1 MRGFGS
7 FLIIA
12 FLLLCCPVQGSR
24 EGDVVLT
31 IGDESFELGEFW
43 HIYNK
48 NRHLPG
54 FDESPAEFAERFIDY
69 KLKVREA
76 KALGLDTLSSF
87 RNEYQQYVNEVRYSY
102 LVDSIALMRD
112 ARESYSYMKYVV
124 RASHILILTA
134 PDASPEDTMAA
145 YSKINQIREMAL
157 AGEDFAK
164 LARVYSQDPSVEHN
178 SGDLGYFTAF
188 VMIAPFEKAAF
199 STPVGEISPVIRTD
213 YGYHL
218 IKVFDKQ
225 PNKGRIRTA
234 HIMKRF
240 ESGNKESEA
249 SAKLAAD
256 SIYTRLLSNESF
268 DTLVKE
274 QSEDK
279 GSVDRNGEL
288 FPFTLDEMIPEFAL
302 AAFAL
307 EKDGDISEPVRTDF
321 GWHII
326 KRLGLDPLA
335 SFEEESEFIIDMLWR
350 QGRVKVNDWSTEEL
364 ARNSSDFRYLIR
376 EYYDGLL
383 IYEISDRM
391 IWQAAGADSAG
402 LHKYY
407 LDNINEFMYPPVLEG
422 VVAEVWDGKLQRK
435 LMRFREKN
443 PGASG
448 LVQIL
453 KDLAGKPQQYS
464 VVEGR
469 FDFINKASNPVAP
482 SLLPRTSELYGK
494 KGLLFW
500 EGVVSE
506 PVPMPFKEALGTV
519 LNSYQN
525 KMEREWVKELRE
537 KYKPVFRYELIGIR

>member
-1 MRGFGS
+1 M
-7 FLIIA
+7 
-12 FLLLCCPVQGSR
+12 
-24 EGDVVLT
+24 T

-256 SIYTRLLSNESF
+256 SIYARLLSNESF

-435 LMRFREKN
+435 LIRFLDKN

>member
-1 MRGFGS
+1 
-7 FLIIA
+7 
-12 FLLLCCPVQGSR
+12 
-24 EGDVVLT
+24 
-31 IGDESFELGEFW
+31 
-43 HIYNK
+43 
-48 NRHLPG
+48 
-54 FDESPAEFAERFIDY
+54 
-69 KLKVREA
+69 
-76 KALGLDTLSSF
+76 
-87 RNEYQQYVNEVRYSY
+87 
-102 LVDSIALMRD
+102 
-112 ARESYSYMKYVV
+112 
-124 RASHILILTA
+124 
-134 PDASPEDTMAA
+134 
-145 YSKINQIREMAL
+145 
-157 AGEDFAK
+157 
-164 LARVYSQDPSVEHN
+164 
-178 SGDLGYFTAF
+178 
-188 VMIAPFEKAAF
+188 MIAPFEKAAF

-435 LMRFREKN
+435 LMRFLEKN

>member
-1 MRGFGS
+1 M
-7 FLIIA
+7 LIIA

-256 SIYTRLLSNESF
+256 SIYTRLLSKESF

-435 LMRFREKN
+435 LMRFLEKN

-464 VVEGR
+464 IVEGR

-500 EGVVSE
+500 EGAVSE

>member
-1 MRGFGS
+1 M
-7 FLIIA
+7 LIIA

-225 PNKGRIRTA
+225 PNRGRIRTA

-240 ESGNKESEA
+240 EPGNKESEA
-249 SAKLAAD
+249 STKLAAD

-435 LMRFREKN
+435 LMRFLEKN

-500 EGVVSE
+500 EGAVSE

>member
-1 MRGFGS
+1 M
-7 FLIIA
+7 LIIA

-225 PNKGRIRTA
+225 PNRGRIRTA

-240 ESGNKESEA
+240 EPGNKESEA
-249 SAKLAAD
+249 STKLAAD

-435 LMRFREKN
+435 LMRFLEKN

-464 VVEGR
+464 IVEGR

-500 EGVVSE
+500 EGAVSE

>member
-1 MRGFGS
+1 M
-7 FLIIA
+7 LIIA

-256 SIYTRLLSNESF
+256 SIYTRLLSKESF

-435 LMRFREKN
+435 LMRFLEKN

>member
-1 MRGFGS
+1 
-7 FLIIA
+7 
-12 FLLLCCPVQGSR
+12 
-24 EGDVVLT
+24 
-31 IGDESFELGEFW
+31 
-43 HIYNK
+43 
-48 NRHLPG
+48 
-54 FDESPAEFAERFIDY
+54 
-69 KLKVREA
+69 
-76 KALGLDTLSSF
+76 
-87 RNEYQQYVNEVRYSY
+87 
-102 LVDSIALMRD
+102 
-112 ARESYSYMKYVV
+112 
-124 RASHILILTA
+124 
-134 PDASPEDTMAA
+134 
-145 YSKINQIREMAL
+145 
-157 AGEDFAK
+157 
-164 LARVYSQDPSVEHN
+164 
-178 SGDLGYFTAF
+178 
-188 VMIAPFEKAAF
+188 
-199 STPVGEISPVIRTD
+199 
-213 YGYHL
+213 
-218 IKVFDKQ
+218 
-225 PNKGRIRTA
+225 
-234 HIMKRF
+234 
-240 ESGNKESEA
+240 
-249 SAKLAAD
+249 
-256 SIYTRLLSNESF
+256 
-268 DTLVKE
+268 
-274 QSEDK
+274 
-279 GSVDRNGEL
+279 
-288 FPFTLDEMIPEFAL
+288 MIPEFAL

-435 LMRFREKN
+435 LIRFLEKN

-500 EGVVSE
+500 EGAVSE